1 MIDYS
6 ELLVFQLPNI
16 EHKNK
21 NEILL
26 YILLEYILQ
35 SFRSSRK

>member
-1 MIDYS
+1 MIDY
-6 ELLVFQLPNI
+6 FRTINQLPNI